1 MSLSHQCSS
10 ALKKLHGCTNSVDKK
25 LPPLTRRLEPFYQ
38 QSRYGKMSG
47 ATDLKLKFS
56 RFLCF
61 SPHINSTMFFQAD
74 LPRPAHYSFYCMQ
87 PEEDCLPV
95 PSFHCLRKRS
105 FCVGTRNADV
115 FRGVATLRK
124 VHTAEKEG
132 SVLRSIS
139 IPRKFFLHPSIFVT
153 FETMPMILLVSEAMD
168 FVRAAYS
175 L

>member
-47 ATDLKLKFS
+47 ATDLKLRFS

-87 PEEDCLPV
+87 PEEDCLPI

-105 FCVGTRNADV
+105 FRVERGTLTSSKVSPLFERY
-115 FRGVATLRK
+115 TLRK
-124 VHTAEKEG
+124 RRAASSG
-132 SVLRSIS
+132 QFLY
-139 IPRKFFLHPSIFVT
+139 PRKFFLHPSIFVT

>member
-1 MSLSHQCSS
+1 MLSR
-10 ALKKLHGCTNSVDKK
+10 KLHGCTNSVDKK

-38 QSRYGKMSG
+38 QSRYGEMSG
-47 ATDLKLKFS
+47 ATDLKLRFS

-61 SPHINSTMFFQAD
+61 SPHINSTTFFQAD

-105 FCVGTRNADV
+105 FCVGTRNTDV
-115 FRGVATLRK
+115 FQGVATLRK

>member
-38 QSRYGKMSG
+38 QSRYGEMSG
-47 ATDLKLKFS
+47 ATDLKLRFS

-61 SPHINSTMFFQAD
+61 SLHINSTTFSRRICHDRRIIVFTVCSRKKIAYLFLPFTVSVND
-74 LPRPAHYSFYCMQ
+74 LSVWERGTLTSSKVSPLFERYT
-87 PEEDCLPV
+87 
-95 PSFHCLRKRS
+95 LRKRRAAS
-105 FCVGTRNADV
+105 SGQF
-115 FRGVATLRK
+115 LY
-124 VHTAEKEG
+124 
-132 SVLRSIS
+132 
-139 IPRKFFLHPSIFVT
+139 PRKFFLHPSIFVT
-153 FETMPMILLVSEAMD
+153 FETMPMILLVSEPMD

>member
-38 QSRYGKMSG
+38 QSRYGEMSG
-47 ATDLKLKFS
+47 ATNLKLRFAFLRTSMQPRFS
-56 RFLCF
+56 RRICHDRRIIVFTVCSRKKIAYRFLPF
-61 SPHINSTMFFQAD
+61 TVSGNDLSVRERGTLTSSKVSPLFERYT
-74 LPRPAHYSFYCMQ
+74 
-87 PEEDCLPV
+87 
-95 PSFHCLRKRS
+95 LRKRRAAS
-105 FCVGTRNADV
+105 SGQF
-115 FRGVATLRK
+115 LY
-124 VHTAEKEG
+124 
-132 SVLRSIS
+132 
-139 IPRKFFLHPSIFVT
+139 PRKFFLHPSIFVT